1 MIMAI
6 QLKMYDTMIKYF
18 LLLLTVLTIS
28 CNNPIKNSNNS
39 TEDDKSSKVEEPGNI
54 TLHEL
59 PSDLKEISGISF
71 LSDDVV
77 LAIQDELGV
86 LYQYNLK
93 DKKIIKQLE
102 FGKPDDYED
111 LVRVNNDVYIVI
123 SNGTIIQ
130 IKNFQAANP
139 EIKKYKTALTKENDI
154 EGLTYEPKKNR
165 LLLAAKANGMDSDE
179 NTKEIYAF
187 DLASMQLIS
196 TPAYSIRLDEIESYF
211 KGDALVESSKKFLKA
226 LGNRNI
232 DKVFKSSAITVNPQS
247 NQIFVLSSI
256 NNLIAVLTPEGKLD
270 KIIQF
275 EGKAHKQ
282 PEGLAFT
289 EGRKLFVSNEA
300 GKKGKGN
307 IIELEYAN

>member
-6 QLKMYDTMIKYF
+6 QVKMYYRMIKVF
-18 LLLLTVLTIS
+18 LLLLTVLTIA
-28 CNNPIKNSNNS
+28 CNNPLKESNS
-39 TEDDKSSKVEEPGNI
+39 TNESDKAKVEEPENI
-54 TLHEL
+54 NVHEL

-71 LSDDVV
+71 LSDEIV
-77 LAIQDELGV
+77 LAIQDELGI
-86 LYQYNLK
+86 LYQYSLK
-93 DKKIIKQLE
+93 DKKILKQLE

-123 SNGTIIQ
+123 SNGSVIQ
-130 IKNFQAANP
+130 IKNFQSANP
-139 EIKKYKTALTKENDI
+139 AITKFKTALTKENDI
-154 EGLTYEPKKNR
+154 EGLAYEPAKNR
-165 LLLAAKANGMDSDE
+165 LLLATKANGMDTDE
-179 NTKEIYAF
+179 ETKEIYAF
-187 DLASMQLIS
+187 DLASMKLLS
-196 TPAYSIRLDEIESYF
+196 TPAYTIRLDEIESYF

-232 DKVFKSSAITVNPQS
+232 DKVFRPSAITVNPQS

-275 EGKAHKQ
+275 EGKEHKQ

>member
-1 MIMAI
+1 MCNSMT
-6 QLKMYDTMIKYF
+6 KF
-18 LLLLTVLTIS
+18 PLLLLAVLTIS

-39 TEDDKSSKVEEPGNI
+39 ADNNSSDKVEEPENI
-54 TLHEL
+54 KLHEL
-59 PSDLKEISGISF
+59 PSELKEISGISF
-71 LSDDVV
+71 MDRDIV
-77 LAIQDELGV
+77 LAIQDEAGV

-93 DKKIIKQLE
+93 EKKIIKELE

-111 LVRVNNDVYIVI
+111 LVRVANDVYIVI

-130 IKNFQAANP
+130 IKNFQSADP
-139 EIKKYKTALTKENDI
+139 IITRFKTALTKDNDI
-154 EGLTYEPKKNR
+154 EGLAYEPQKNR
-165 LLLAAKANGMDSDE
+165 LLLAAKANGLDQDE

-187 DLASMQLIS
+187 DLTTMKLIS
-196 TPAYSIRLDEIESYF
+196 TPAYSIRLNEIEGYF

-226 LGNRNI
+226 LGNRNMN
-232 DKVFKSSAITVNPQS
+232 KVFRSSAITVNPQS

-256 NNLIAVLTPEGKLD
+256 NNLIAVLNADGKLD

-275 EGKAHKQ
+275 EGKEHKQ

-289 EGRKLFVSNEA
+289 EDRKLFVSNEA
-300 GKKGKGN
+300 GKNGKAN

>member
-1 MIMAI
+1 MIRI
-6 QLKMYDTMIKYF
+6 FIV
-18 LLLLTVLTIS
+18 LLSVLTIS
-28 CNNPIKNSNNS
+28 CNNPLKDSNNKA
-39 TEDDKSSKVEEPGNI
+39 EADKSSNVEEPGNI
-54 TLHEL
+54 NLHEL

-71 LSDDVV
+71 LTDDVV

-86 LYQYNLK
+86 LYHYNLK
-93 DKKIIKQLE
+93 DKKIVKELE

-111 LVRVNNDVYIVI
+111 LVRVKNDVYIVI

-130 IKNFQAANP
+130 IKNFQSANP
-139 EIKKYKTALTKENDI
+139 AITKFKTALTKENDI
-154 EGLTYEPKKNR
+154 EGLTYEPSKNR
-165 LLLAAKANGMDSDE
+165 LLLATKANGLDADE

-187 DLASMQLIS
+187 DLATMKLIN
-196 TPAYSIRLDEIESYF
+196 TPAYTIRLDEIESYF

-232 DKVFKSSAITVNPQS
+232 DKVFRSSAITVNPQS

-275 EGKAHKQ
+275 EGKEHKQ